1 MASSC
6 EKGRET
12 VKRGEKWAFGR
23 IFWSALL
30 AAELTV
36 AVDMAAGIQLHPV
49 TMRVLLPVWLG
60 LSLALLLAGQS
71 KKWRRIPALALPVLG
86 IVAVAAG
93 YLGWRSFSTN
103 GVYTQVDQGKAAI
116 YADHSVMVI
125 VPHEDDD
132 LNIAGGVV
140 EEYIRYG
147 SRVTMVF
154 VTNGDAY
161 GLSTRRLEEAIA
173 CCDFMGIPEEQVVF
187 LGYGDQWAEGG
198 PHLYNAPAGQTLTS
212 AGGGRQTYGTQGH
225 PAYREGRAYTS
236 DNLLADMQAL
246 LLEYRP
252 DTILCSDY
260 DAHIDHKAVTL
271 TFEKALGQI
280 LKQTPDYRPRV
291 YKAFAYNT
299 AWLAEADFAGEN
311 LKSTQNIFAPPYYQ
325 SPEIYR
331 WQDRIRL
338 PVAAGTLSRSLMSTA
353 NYRGMS
359 IYASQNEKLR
369 AARITNGDKIFWQR
383 RTDSLCYD
391 AQVEVSSGNG
401 ALLTDFMLLEC
412 DDLVGRAQPYD
423 GVWTPDA
430 GDLQPRIT
438 VTLPEKKTIDQ
449 IVLYDHPNKNVNIL
463 DAQICLE
470 DGTCLRTGPLDPGG
484 AATVIPLE
492 RTTGSF
498 SVTLLSWEGEGAGL
512 TEIEAYTGMAQGT
525 DRFVKLMDGEGN
537 FVYDY
542 WVDSSGSQCFQLY
555 TYGAGE
561 APSPGEFT
569 FSLEGSR
576 CSASMEDGMLT
587 VTCPRGASCT
597 VRLESTDGTLTDT
610 VVLRNPGLVQRW
622 LLKIFQTLEDRA
634 YQGVRLTTT
643 VQMIFR
649 LRQWI

>member
-1 MASSC
+1 MVSSC
-6 EKGRET
+6 EKGREK

-23 IFWSALL
+23 IFWSAFL

-36 AVDMAAGIQLHPV
+36 AVDVAAGLLLHPV
-49 TMRVLLPVWLG
+49 TIRVLLPVWLG
-60 LSLALLLAGQS
+60 LSMVLILVGQS

-86 IVAVAAG
+86 IVAAAAV

-147 SRVTMVF
+147 SQVTMVF
-154 VTNGDAY
+154 VTNGDY
-161 GLSTRRLEEAIA
+161 FGISTRRLEEAIA
-173 CCDFMGIPEEQVVF
+173 CCDFMGIPEERVIF

-198 PHLYNAPAGQTLTS
+198 PHLYNAPAGQVMTS
-212 AGGGRQTYGTQGH
+212 AGGGTQTYGTEGH
-225 PAYREGRAYTS
+225 PAYREGQAYTS

-271 TFEKALGQI
+271 TFEKALGLI
-280 LKQTPDYRPRV
+280 LKQTPDYRPKV

-325 SPEIYR
+325 FPEVYR

-359 IYASQNEKLR
+359 IYASQNEKAQ
-369 AARITNGDKIFWQR
+369 AARMTNGDKVFWQR
-383 RTDSLCYD
+383 RTDSVCYD

-412 DDLVGRAQPYD
+412 KNLAGEAQPYD

-430 GDLQPRIT
+430 GDTQPRIT
-438 VTLPEKKTIDQ
+438 VTLPEEKTIDQ
-449 IVLYDHPNKNVNIL
+449 IVLYDHPDRNVNIL
-463 DAQICLE
+463 DAEICLE

-492 RTTGSF
+492 KTTGSF
-498 SVTLLSWEGEGAGL
+498 FVTLLSWEGEGAGL
-512 TEIEAYTGMAQGT
+512 TELEAYTGTAQGT

-537 FVYDY
+537 FVYDH
-542 WVDSSGSQCFQLY
+542 WVDPSGSQSFQLY
-555 TYGAGE
+555 TYGADGASSSE
-561 APSPGEFT
+561 EFT
-569 FSLEGSR
+569 FSLEGR
-576 CSASMEDGMLT
+576 KCSARMDDGTLT

-597 VRLESTDGTLTDT
+597 VRLESADGTLTDT
-610 VVLRNPGLVQRW
+610 VVLRNPGPGQRW
-622 LLKIFQTLEDRA
+622 LLKFFQALEDRA
-634 YQGVRLTTT
+634 YQGLRLTTT
-643 VQMIFR
+643 VQLLFR